1 MRANATRLRNRSLLS
16 PGRLALASDQ
26 RLVEHL
32 RAGSERAFET
42 LFDRHRPSVLAFCT
56 RVLGSREEAEDVVQ
70 QTFLVAYC
78 EIVDSDAPIAFRAWL
93 YGIARHR
100 CLSALRG
107 RRAHP
112 VGDVLEL
119 ALTDHLDAEVATRE
133 DLRAM
138 LVDIA
143 GLPSAQRTALVLAE
157 LEDLS
162 YGEIAQVLGCRR
174 EKVKA
179 LVFQARSSLIAG
191 RTAREVTCAEIR
203 RQLSEL
209 RGAALRRATLRR
221 HLRDCSGCR
230 AFRDAVRAE
239 RGRLKAWLPLAA
251 ILTAKRAVQGSLFG
265 SGGAAGGAAL
275 GGGALGGGGA
285 LAAAIAVVAIPAGGI
300 VAAVSVASQ
309 SADPARSVS
318 RAQAALHGPSWPSAE
333 RVAARGVLRSPHRDG
348 RHLGVGEDTGRA
360 TERPDRAASPPTT
373 AGETREAGFSPAA
386 EGERATPGTVD
397 RPSDAAERL
406 EPAEPSTPKATDGGK
421 EPEERASPVRPPQA
435 HSGDDHPGRPTAP
448 PRPQHAEPPSAK
460 SPATPPAPAGDRA
473 VTPSTPAPAESR
485 PEPTEH
491 PGGPPPSS
499 DSPPGP
505 TSPPAPENEHRASGP
520 DQKPH

>member
-1 MRANATRLRNRSLLS
+1 MRAEDTRLRNRSLLS
-16 PGRLALASDQ
+16 PARLALASDQ
-26 RLVEHL
+26 RLVEQV

-78 EIVDSDAPIAFRAWL
+78 DIVDSDAPITFRAWL

-119 ALTDHLDAEVATRE
+119 APTDHLDAEVATRE

-179 LVFQARSSLIAG
+179 LVFQARASLIAG

-203 RQLSEL
+203 RQLTEL

-221 HLRDCSGCR
+221 HLRDCTGCR

-239 RGRLKAWLPLAA
+239 RGQRKAWLPLAS

-275 GGGALGGGGA
+275 GGGALGGYGT
-285 LAAAIAVVAIPAGGI
+285 LAAALATVAIPAGGI
-300 VAAVSVASQ
+300 AVAVSAATE
-309 SADPARSVS
+309 SADTARPAS
-318 RAQAALHGPSWPSAE
+318 RAQTALHGPSWPSAE
-333 RVAARGVLRSPHRDG
+333 RVPDRGVLRSRNGAGP
-348 RHLGVGEDTGRA
+348 HLGVDEGTGRA
-360 TERPDRAASPPTT
+360 TERPGRPASPPTT
-373 AGETREAGFSPAA
+373 AGETRETGSSQAA
-386 EGERATPGTVD
+386 DGERAAPETVA

-406 EPAEPSTPKATDGGK
+406 EPAEPSTPKATDGGR
-421 EPEERASPVRPPQA
+421 EPEERASPDTPPSA
-435 HSGDDHPGRPTAP
+435 PSGDGHTGRPAAP
-448 PRPQHAEPPSAK
+448 PRPEHAEPPSAK
-460 SPATPPAPAGDRA
+460 SPATPPTPAA
-473 VTPSTPAPAESR
+473 KPPATPSTPAPAESR

-491 PGGPPPSS
+491 PGGPPASS
-499 DSPPGP
+499 GSPPGP
-505 TSPPAPENEHRASGP
+505 TSPPAPENEHPTSGP
-520 DQKPH
+520 DRKPH